1 VSAAPLPGP
10 AAPAASG
17 RHQPEAPLRLV
28 PPVARAARAPFVLLV
43 AGLLAAGL
51 LALLLLNTVLAQDAF
66 RLHDLARRGL
76 VVSDR
81 QQQLEQLLAAQRSPA
96 LLASRATALGMVPGS
111 ARSFARLADG
121 RVVVV
126 LSPAK
131 PVRRPAAAT
140 PAPAVKPVPTPPK
153 AVPATA
159 RKPVAPVRPT
169 PKPSGSP
176 R

>member
-1 VSAAPLPGP
+1 MSAAPLPSP
-10 AAPAASG
+10 AAPDTRGQRQAEGS
-17 RHQPEAPLRLV
+17 LRLV

-51 LALLLLNTVLAQDAF
+51 LALLLLNTLLAQDAF
-66 RLHDLARRGL
+66 RLHDLQRRGL
-76 VVSDR
+76 VLSDR

-96 LLASRATALGMVPGS
+96 LLAAQATALGMVPGA

-126 LSPAK
+126 MSPAK
-131 PVRRPAAAT
+131 PAPTVLRPAAAT
-140 PAPAVKPVPTPPK
+140 PAAKPVPK
-153 AVPATA
+153 PAA
-159 RKPVAPVRPT
+159 KPAGKPT
-169 PKPSGSP
+169 PEPTRSP